1 MSSGGLSG
9 ARLTRIHD
17 VMARHVDSGEVPG
30 LVTLIS
36 RHGEVHVDTIG
47 TKAVGDGDPM
57 RAIPLLDLD
66 VPGDRRLTAVSIP
79 RRAVRRPLGRIRTC
93 DS

>member
-30 LVTLIS
+30 HFWTS
-36 RHGEVHVDTIG
+36 TYQ
-47 TKAVGDGDPM
+47 
-57 RAIPLLDLD
+57 AIDD
-66 VPGDRRLTAVSIP
+66 
-79 RRAVRRPLGRIRTC
+79 
-93 DS
+93 

>member
-1 MSSGGLSG
+1 M
-9 ARLTRIHD
+9 HD

-36 RHGEVHVDTIG
+36 HHGEVHFDTIG
-47 TKAVGDGDPM
+47 TKAIGDDDPM
-57 RAIPLLDLD
+57 RRDTTSGLD

-79 RRAVRRPLGRIRTC
+79 RPAVRRPVGRIRTC